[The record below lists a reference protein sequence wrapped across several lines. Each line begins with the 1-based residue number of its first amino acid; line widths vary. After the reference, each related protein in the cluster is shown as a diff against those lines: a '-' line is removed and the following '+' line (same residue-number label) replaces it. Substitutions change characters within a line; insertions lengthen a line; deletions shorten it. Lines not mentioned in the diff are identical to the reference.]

1 MDFVTTLD
9 LSDRAAF
16 AQLPDTLTRS
26 DRGWHG
32 SGVAITQPFTAR
44 LAYGFAG
51 VSPYPIAAGAQVAVG
66 RDGVPHRW
74 HGGTWQPA
82 EAPEFYSLDELR
94 DRLGTWLGTI
104 QFWIDFGPQT
114 LIDEIAVAYSLPN
127 YDLASYLREFAL
139 PALVRSKPIEL
150 VRDVQPRADGSIALP
165 QGLTADRIASAAFL
179 APERSLHLVIPAIV
193 DGDRLQTQPI
203 APATPG
209 KLILKYRVTA
219 RGTDD
224 DFDQIDDL
232 PQVLF
237 REVRRDR
244 PRYPLL
250 HGGATAQVTAAMA
263 RRQVIEAIA
272 DSLFEVQV
280 LAARS
285 DEARSIAAS
294 LRSIIAFTPMID
306 CPPYGTSVPIL
317 LDGGVNF
324 TGSTRAIGDLD
335 RASFRVRA
343 LHLAQSV
350 QGLNVPII
358 DRIEMWWQGIELGDR
373 TGQVYPESWVR

>member
-26 DRGWHG
+26 GRGWHG

-51 VSPYPIAAGAQVAVG
+51 VSPYPIAAGVRVGVG

-74 HGGTWQPA
+74 DGGLWQPA
-82 EAPEFYSLDELR
+82 DEPEFYGLDELR
-94 DRLGTWLGTI
+94 DRLGSWLGTI
-104 QFWIDFGPQT
+104 QFWIDFGPHS
-114 LIDEIAVAYSLPN
+114 LINEIAIAYSLPS

-139 PALVRSKPIEL
+139 PALVRSHPIEL
-150 VRDVQPRADGSIALP
+150 VRDVQPHADGAIALP
-165 QGLTADRIASAAFL
+165 QGFVASRIVSAAFL
-179 APERSLHLVIPAIV
+179 APERSLHPVIL

-203 APATPG
+203 APVTPG
-209 KLILKYRVTA
+209 KLIVQYRVAA

-237 REVRRDR
+237 REIRRDR

-250 HGGATAQVTAAMA
+250 HGGDTAQVAAAVA
-263 RRQVIEAIA
+263 RRQVIESIA
-272 DSLFEVQV
+272 DSLFEVQIM
-280 LAARS
+280 AARS
-285 DEARSIAAS
+285 DEARSIAAY
-294 LRSIIAFTPMID
+294 LRSIIARAPMIN
-306 CPPYGTSVPIL
+306 CPPYGTSVPLL
-317 LDGGVNF
+317 LDGVVNF

-350 QGLNVPII
+350 QALNVLII
-358 DRIEMWWQGIELGDR
+358 DRVEMWWQGVEPGDR
-373 TGQVYPESWVR
+373 TGEIYPESWVR